1 MPIHDWTRVPAGI
14 FHDFHLA
21 WIAAI
26 RTALNG
32 GVLPDNLYALAEA
45 RTGGA
50 EADVLALERKGEA
63 DEAEEAA
70 GFDPPVP
77 WSPEAEDRRG
87 GVAVAERPPRFQVEE
102 TVAEVAFSARKQ
114 RRLVVRHV
122 SGDRIVALLEIASPG
137 NTDSRAAAR
146 QFVEKAAG
154 AVMGGHHLSLIDLFP
169 PGPQDPGGLH
179 GAIWADLGGTPYVP
193 PPDRP
198 LSLAAYRAADGATC
212 YVEPTAVGRELVD
225 LPLFFSPERYVNVPL
240 AATYASAFAG
250 VPRHL
255 RARLE
260 AAAAE

>member
-26 RTALNG
+26 RNALNG
-32 GVLPDNLYALAEA
+32 GVLPDDLYALAEA

-50 EADVLALERKGEA
+50 EADVLTLERAGDQGEA
-63 DEAEEAA
+63 GE
-70 GFDPPVP
+70 FDPPLP
-77 WSPEAEDRRG
+77 WSPEADNGQG

-169 PGPQDPGGLH
+169 PGPQNPGGLH
-179 GAIWADLGGTPYVP
+179 GAIWDELGGTPYAP
-193 PPDRP
+193 PADR
-198 LSLAAYRAADGATC
+198 LLTLAAYRAADGATC
-212 YVEPTAVGRELVD
+212 YVEPTAVGRELPD